1 MKKILFVAILSIS
14 LMVFLTSP
22 AWAGGLEDA
31 IAGFAAESQDNYD
44 EAIRLYT
51 KAIKSGELAGEQL
64 KRVYKGRGYGWDYKG
79 DYDKAIADFSKA
91 IEIDPKDATT
101 YYSRGCV
108 WGQKGDYDKAIA
120 DYTKAI
126 EIDPK
131 VTGAYVNRGNAWSYK
146 GNYDK
151 AIADYSKAIEIDPKV
166 AQAYYGR
173 GRAWG
178 EKGDY
183 DKSIV
188 DLTKAIEI
196 NPKLSYA
203 YDIRGNA
210 WREKGDYAK
219 AIADY
224 NKAIEI
230 DQKDAY
236 AYTSLA
242 WLLAVCPKSQF
253 RNGVKAIDLA
263 KKAVDLMGTA
273 GNIDTLAAAYAEAG
287 RFQEAIKTEERAIA
301 KLKQEGETQHLS
313 KCEEHLASYKAGKPW
328 REK

>member
-1 MKKILFVAILSIS
+1 MKKILFAALLLLS
-14 LMVFLTSP
+14 LMVCVNSP
-22 AWAGGLEDA
+22 LWAGGLEDG
-31 IAGFAAESQDNYD
+31 IAGFAAESRDNYD

-64 KRVYKGRGYGWDYKG
+64 KRVYKGRGYAWYGKG
-79 DYDKAIADFSKA
+79 DYDRAIADYTKA

-131 VTGAYVNRGNAWSYK
+131 VTGAYINRGNAWSYE

-151 AIADYSKAIEIDPKV
+151 AIADYTKAIEIDPKV
-166 AQAYYGR
+166 TRAYYGR

-203 YDIRGNA
+203 YDSRGYA
-210 WREKGDYAK
+210 WRKKGDYNK

-236 AYTSLA
+236 SYAGLA
-242 WLLAVCPKSQF
+242 WLLAVCLESQF
-253 RNGVKAIDLA
+253 RNGVRAIELG
-263 KKAVDLMGTA
+263 KKAVDLRGTA
-273 GNIDTLAAAYAEAG
+273 GNIGTLAAAYAEAG
-287 RFQEAIKTEERAIA
+287 RFQEAIKTQERAIT
-301 KLKQEGETQHLS
+301 KLKQEGGTQYLPEFEKHLS
-313 KCEEHLASYKAGKPW
+313 SYKAGKPW